1 MLYLMLI
8 AKLFSMGLDRF
19 SNVPKTYREM
29 SAEAKTKYI
38 ADEIVS
44 YFQLYWGIE
53 LKVAFAIICLTILVN
68 VSLLCAIGI
77 TGNIKKYHSFLEV
90 ARGLAES
97 LMLVSIAVQA
107 TKNMYNTTEAQE
119 AIPGF
124 VAFWFFSLSS
134 VNLGLINSF
143 TGFLRFT
150 DKLTFS
156 RLQWLIIMV
165 VVAAFTLVTFVVLCV
180 LYVNNILAFV
190 IFICFLYYVPFMTMW
205 IFDGLRFHH
214 LRSKNKPTNDRAEIQ
229 ELTNT
234 VEARTSAQLQT
245 EQQPRQLERPLS
257 LVEILCFLMYGFCH
271 TVAFAVVT
279 LVIARIAWV
288 FFRPVSMEVRLQS
301 VPGIL

>member
-1 MLYLMLI
+1 MYLEY
-8 AKLFSMGLDRF
+8 A
-19 SNVPKTYREM
+19 PKTFDEM
-29 SAEAKTKYI
+29 DTESRTNYI
-38 ADEIVS
+38 ADEIMN
-44 YFQLYWGIE
+44 YFQLSQRVRPE
-53 LKVAFAIICLTILVN
+53 VPLAIVCLTILVN
-68 VSLLCAIGI
+68 VSLLLAIVL
-77 TGNIKKYHSFLEV
+77 TGNIKKFHSFLEV

-107 TKNMYNTTEAQE
+107 TKNMYNTTEAQK
-119 AIPGF
+119 AFPGF

-134 VNLGLINSF
+134 VNLGLIKSF

-150 DKLTFS
+150 NKPTFS

-165 VVAAFTLVTFVVLCV
+165 VVAAFTLVTIVVLCV

-190 IFICFLYYVPFMTMW
+190 IIICFLYFIPFIMMW

-214 LRSKNKPTNDRAEIQ
+214 LRSKNKPTNDRAEMVD
-229 ELTNT
+229 LT
-234 VEARTSAQLQT
+234 RTADSPHVQT
-245 EQQPRQLERPLS
+245 KQQTRQSEKPLS

-288 FFRPVSMEVRLQS
+288 FFRPVSMEVHLQS
-301 VPGIL
+301 VPGIM

>member
-1 MLYLMLI
+1 M
-8 AKLFSMGLDRF
+8 SLDWF
-19 SNVPKTYREM
+19 PNVPKTYQEM

-38 ADEIVS
+38 ADEIIS
-44 YFQLYWGIE
+44 YFQLSWGIE
-53 LKVAFAIICLTILVN
+53 LQVAFAIICLTILVN

-134 VNLGLINSF
+134 VNLGLIKSF

-150 DKLTFS
+150 DKPTFT
-156 RLQWLIIMV
+156 RLQRLIIMV
-165 VVAAFTLVTFVVLCV
+165 GVAAFTLVTFVVLCV

-205 IFDGLRFHH
+205 ILDGLRFHH
-214 LRSKNKPTNDRAEIQ
+214 LRSKNKPTNDRAEMVD
-229 ELTNT
+229 LT
-234 VEARTSAQLQT
+234 RTADSPHVQT
-245 EQQPRQLERPLS
+245 KQQTRQSEKPLS

-271 TVAFAVVT
+271 TLAFAVVT

-288 FFRPVSMEVRLQS
+288 FFKPVFMQV
-301 VPGIL
+301 VV

>member
-1 MLYLMLI
+1 MYLEY
-8 AKLFSMGLDRF
+8 A
-19 SNVPKTYREM
+19 PKTFDEM
-29 SAEAKTKYI
+29 DTESRTNYI
-38 ADEIVS
+38 ADEIMN
-44 YFQLYWGIE
+44 YFQLSQRVRPE
-53 LKVAFAIICLTILVN
+53 VPLAIVCLTILVN
-68 VSLLCAIGI
+68 VSLLLAIVL
-77 TGNIKKYHSFLEV
+77 TGNIKKCHSFLEV

-107 TKNMYNTTEAQE
+107 TKNMYNTTEAPK

-124 VAFWFFSLSS
+124 VGFWFFSLCS
-134 VNLGLINSF
+134 VNLGLMKSF

-150 DKLTFS
+150 NKQTFS

-190 IFICFLYYVPFMTMW
+190 IVICFLYFIPFITMW
-205 IFDGLRFHH
+205 IFDGLRLHH
-214 LRSKNKPTNDRAEIQ
+214 LRYKNKSTNDRAEMVD
-229 ELTNT
+229 LT
-234 VEARTSAQLQT
+234 RTADSPHVQT
-245 EQQPRQLERPLS
+245 KQQTRQSEKPLS

-288 FFRPVSMEVRLQS
+288 FFRPVSMEVHLQS